1 LSKIKIGGIIHH
13 PHLICIS
20 LSGISD
26 QAPPFAVVL
35 DALGNANINV
45 QFIVKSTHKG
55 SGNQLVLCFDRDDQ
69 EKSLEIIHRIQNTH
83 NINLLDINP
92 EVSGIGIYG
101 PDFRLK
107 SGLAGRFLGALDA
120 AGIDVHAISAS
131 LSTFFV
137 IISSTQVESALS
149 AIHQVFELP

>member
-1 LSKIKIGGIIHH
+1 LSKIIIGGIIHH
-13 PHLICIS
+13 PDLICIS
-20 LSGISD
+20 LSGFSN
-26 QAPPFAVVL
+26 QAAPFAIVL
-35 DALGNANINV
+35 DALGNADINV
-45 QFIVKSTHKG
+45 QFIVKSTYKG
-55 SGNQLVLCFDRDDQ
+55 TGDQLVFCLDRDDQ
-69 EKSLEIIHRIQNTH
+69 KKTLAILHKIQNTH
-83 NINLLDINP
+83 DIKILDINP

-107 SGLAGRFLGALDA
+107 SGLAGQLLGALDA

-149 AIHQVFELP
+149 AIHQVFDLP